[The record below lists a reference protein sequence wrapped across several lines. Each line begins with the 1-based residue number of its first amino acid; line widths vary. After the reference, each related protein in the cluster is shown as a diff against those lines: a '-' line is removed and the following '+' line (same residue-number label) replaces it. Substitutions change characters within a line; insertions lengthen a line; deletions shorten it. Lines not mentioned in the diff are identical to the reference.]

1 MKVFN
6 LALVITAFTALATAS
21 FAEGDPEKGKK
32 PFANVSPV
40 MRSMTVKKS
49 WPASLWDIW
58 VKQVQLRG
66 SNTQK
71 H

>member
-32 PFANVSPV
+32 TF
-40 MRSMTVKKS
+40 RKCKS
-49 WPASLWDIW
+49 WSCG
-58 VKQVQLRG
+58 R
-66 SNTQK
+66 
-71 H
+71 